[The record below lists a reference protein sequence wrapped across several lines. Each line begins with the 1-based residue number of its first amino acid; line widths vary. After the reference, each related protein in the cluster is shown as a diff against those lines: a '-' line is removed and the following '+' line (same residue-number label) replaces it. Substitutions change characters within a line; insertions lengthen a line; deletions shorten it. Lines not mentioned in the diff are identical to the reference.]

1 MMAKPVKNVSTVI
14 ARIEDLGNNIKRFTL
29 VDQDDWEL
37 PPFRIG
43 AHIDVHLEPGL
54 VRTYS
59 LCNEPEDNRRYIIAV
74 KRERGG
80 RGGSNFLHD
89 RLRTGDR
96 LGVSLPRGE
105 IALDP
110 SGTNVFVAGGIGV
123 TPFISAVRHLERH
136 GRTNYALHWSSR
148 GRPVLT
154 DMIGPA
160 IEAGRVHLYD
170 TTSQAKPV
178 IADIVKEVADSGF
191 AACCGPVPMLKVFEE
206 AVESWPNERK
216 HIEMF
221 TPPKRIVQSNV
232 PPYELLLAAS
242 KKQATV
248 TPEVGLLGTLE
259 AMGVD
264 VPVSCG
270 GGICGA
276 CRTRWIEGPPIHRDR
291 VLSPAERQRELI
303 VCVGDCAGPR
313 LVLDL

>member
-1 MMAKPVKNVSTVI
+1 MAKPVKTVSTVI
-14 ARIEDLGNNIKRFTL
+14 SRIDDLGNDIKRFTL
-29 VDQDDWEL
+29 IDQDDWEL
-37 PPFRIG
+37 PPFRAG

-74 KRERGG
+74 KRERDG
-80 RGGSNFLHD
+80 RGGSKFLHD
-89 RLRTGDR
+89 RMRVGGR
-96 LGVSLPRGE
+96 IGVSIPRGG
-105 IALDP
+105 IALN
-110 SGTNVFVAGGIGV
+110 SNSMSVFVAGGIGV
-123 TPFISAVRHLERH
+123 TPFISAVRRLERH
-136 GRTNYALHWSSR
+136 GCTNYTLHWTSR
-148 GRPVLT
+148 GRPVLA

-160 IEAGRVHLYD
+160 IAAGRVRLYD

-178 IADIVKEVADSGF
+178 IADIVREFADSGF
-191 AACCGPVPMLKVFEE
+191 AACCGPESMLEAFER
-206 AVESWPNERK
+206 AVEAWPDERK

-221 TPPKRIVQSNV
+221 TPPKRIAQNAV
-232 PPYELLLAAS
+232 PPYELVLAAS
-242 KKQATV
+242 KKQTTV
-248 TPEVGLLGTLE
+248 WPEVGLLGTLE